1 MTCRAALARCEA
13 ELTGAGVPEPKSD
26 AWLLF
31 SDVTG
36 MDKNAFY
43 LREKEELEE
52 EKEKKL
58 NRLTE
63 ERKKRIPVQYLT
75 GKADFFGLTFEVNR
89 NVLIPRMD
97 TEILVEEILNSLGP
111 GQSLLELCTG
121 SGCIAVSVKKN
132 RPDVSVTASDI
143 SKEAL
148 AVAEKNGEKLGAEV
162 QWAWSDLFSEIREK
176 YDMIAANPPY
186 IETEEIETLEPEVR
200 DFEPRLALD
209 GDRDGLSFYRR
220 ILSEAG
226 DHLNPGGKLLVE
238 IGAAEKDAV
247 SRLFREVGF
256 KEIRVINDLAG
267 KPRVVKGEKD
277 V

>member
-1 MTCRAALARCEA
+1 MTCRAALTGCER
-13 ELTGAGVPEPKSD
+13 ELLSVGVPEPKSD

-58 NRLTE
+58 IRLTE

-75 GKADFFGLTFEVNR
+75 GRADFFGLTFEVNR

-97 TEILVEEILNSLGP
+97 TEILVEEILKSLGP
-111 GQSLLELCTG
+111 EQSLLELCTG

-162 QWAWSDLFSEIREK
+162 QWAWSDLFSGIRESF
-176 YDMIAANPPY
+176 DLIAANPPY

-226 DHLNPGGKLLVE
+226 EHLNPGGKLLVE
-238 IGAAEKDAV
+238 IGAAGRDAV
-247 SRLFREVGF
+247 SRLFQEAGF
-256 KEIRVINDLAG
+256 NEIRVINDLAG